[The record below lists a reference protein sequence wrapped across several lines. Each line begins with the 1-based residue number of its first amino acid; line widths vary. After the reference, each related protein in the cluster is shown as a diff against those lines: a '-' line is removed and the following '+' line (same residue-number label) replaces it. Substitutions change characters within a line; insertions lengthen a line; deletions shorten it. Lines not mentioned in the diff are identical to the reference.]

1 MDLPNDFKVA
11 DWKVSLVKDFF
22 SKDGSNHSPEDEVLK
37 DGKHDEVSGSPND
50 EPLVNKIDEINDKF
64 EDMSTETEGNHEAKD
79 DLVSDKHFQVWKICK
94 EN

>member
-22 SKDGSNHSPEDEVLK
+22 SKDGSNHSPEDEVSK
-37 DGKHDEVSGSPND
+37 DGKPDEVSGSPND
-50 EPLVNKIDEINDKF
+50 EALVNKIDEINDEV
-64 EDMSTETEGNHEAKD
+64 EDMSTETVGNHEAKD
-79 DLVSDKHFQVWKICK
+79 DFVSDKHIQVWKICK